1 MNRLRRIFGRRRI
14 YGDLSAE
21 IRAHLDEKV
30 EALVAGGMAR
40 EDAEHAARRE
50 FGNVLLTEER
60 SREAWRWPRLEDSL
74 TDARYGLRNMRRSPV
89 FAVVAILTLA
99 LGIGANTA
107 IFSVVNGILL
117 RELPYQRPQS
127 LYAAYETIQIGSRT
141 FPSIAVNAGNFL
153 TWRRECRSFESI
165 ALLMPTN
172 RNLDLKS
179 GAVQVHGARASA
191 NLFPLLGVQPQLGR
205 NFLPAEDQSGR
216 DREVILTHSFWQAHF
231 QSDPEILGKPIL
243 LNGYSFVVV
252 GVLPANFYFPKP
264 DRLYS
269 IPFAGL
275 TAPIQFFIP
284 LGLEPSEMKPGF
296 ARHNFAAIAR
306 LKPGVSREQALADL
320 NAVDAQIVKRDP
332 NAGTARLR
340 AELVPLKT
348 AVTGQA
354 TTGLWILL
362 AGAGVLLLIVCVNLA
377 SLLLA
382 RSLGRRHEVAVR
394 VALGATRWRLLRQF
408 VVEGLLLASAGGALG
423 LLLAYDGLRALVH
436 SAPLSIPRVG
446 SISVDGRV
454 LLFSAAVSLL
464 AGLLSSVLPALRLSR
479 TSPVEAMR
487 SAALA
492 ASGHRGTARLRSA
505 LAVSEIAMCSV
516 LLVAALLLAESL
528 GQVLKANVWMDQ
540 SHVLTLDLVVPRK
553 TYDSSAKR
561 YQLYDTAIR
570 KIEALPGVRAVGLVS
585 ALPLQGEMWTDG
597 LVFQEAPQPEEAD
610 TPLANFRFVTPGY
623 FRAMGLPLVKGRY
636 FAPEDEGH
644 PVAIISE
651 GAAKQVLHGRN
662 PIGMHLLWGL
672 PQGKYLQYEVTG
684 IVADARTE
692 ADRNA
697 PLTVYL
703 PDWVYSPNRA
713 SLVARSQADP
723 RTTAM
728 EMRETVQ
735 DLDRQI
741 AVPHEQTMSDLVSE
755 AVAPRRFLTEL
766 GTLFALFAAFL
777 AMLGLYGVISLAV
790 AQRTQEIGVRIA
802 LGAQPRRILQ
812 LVLRQGASM
821 ALAGVAIGLAG
832 GLGVAQLLKSLLY
845 GVKPTDPVA
854 FVSVAVLLTV
864 VALLA
869 CYVPARRATRVDPV
883 TALRNE

>member
-1 MNRLRRIFGRRRI
+1 MNWKRRIFGRGGI
-14 YGDLSAE
+14 YGQLTEE
-21 IRAHLDEKV
+21 IRAHIEEKV
-30 EALVAGGMAR
+30 EDLVAGGMAR

-50 FGNVLLTEER
+50 FGNVTLLEQR
-60 SREAWRWPRLEDSL
+60 SREVWGWTAFENFL
-74 TDARYGLRNMRRSPV
+74 TDARYGLRNMRQSPV

-107 IFSVVNGILL
+107 IFSMVNGILL
-117 RELPYQRPQS
+117 RALPYERPPG
-127 LYAAYETIQIGSRT
+127 LYAVYETIQIGSRT
-141 FPSIAVNAGNFL
+141 FQSIPVNAGNFL
-153 TWRRECRSFESI
+153 NWRRECRSFEGI
-165 ALLMPTN
+165 AVLMPIN
-172 RNLDLKS
+172 KNLDLKS

-191 NLFPLLGVQPQLGR
+191 NLLPLLGVQPQLGR
-205 NFLPAEDQSGR
+205 NFLAAEDQSGS

-243 LNGYSFVVV
+243 LNGDSFVVV
-252 GVLPANFYFPKP
+252 GVLPASFYFPKP
-264 DRLYS
+264 DQLYS
-269 IPFAGL
+269 TPFAGL

-284 LGLEPSEMKPGF
+284 LGLQPNEKKPGF
-296 ARHNFAAIAR
+296 SFHNFAAIAR
-306 LKPGVSREQALADL
+306 LKPGVSREQALTDL
-320 NAVDAQIVKRDP
+320 NAVEAQIVKHDP
-332 NAGTARLR
+332 NAGTARLQ

-354 TTGLWILL
+354 TAGLWILM
-362 AGAGVLLLIVCVNLA
+362 AGAGVVLLIVCVNLA

-382 RSLGRRHEVAVR
+382 RSLSRRHEVAVR

-408 VVEGLLLASAGGALG
+408 VVEGLLLA
-423 LLLAYDGLRALVH
+423 YDGLQALVR
-436 SAPLSIPRVG
+436 SAPVSIPRVG

-479 TSPVEAMR
+479 TPPGEAMKA
-487 SAALA
+487 AALA
-492 ASGHRGTARLRSA
+492 ASGPRGTVRLRNA

-528 GQVLKANVWMDQ
+528 GQVLKANEWLDAN
-540 SHVLTLDLVVPRK
+540 HVLTLDLILSPK
-553 TYDSSAKR
+553 EYTSSAKR

-585 ALPLQGEMWTDG
+585 ALPLQGEMWTDN
-597 LVFQEAPQPEEAD
+597 LDFQEAPQSA
-610 TPLANFRFVTPGY
+610 TNWQNANFRFVTPDY
-623 FRAMGLPLVKGRY
+623 FRAVGLRLVKGRY
-636 FAPEDEGH
+636 FAPGDTGL
-644 PVAIISE
+644 PVVILSE
-651 GAAKQVLHGRN
+651 RVAKEVLDGRN
-662 PIGMHLLWGL
+662 PIGMHLRWGS
-672 PQGKYLQYEVTG
+672 PQGKSVLCEVTG
-684 IVADARTE
+684 IVADARTS

-697 PLTVYL
+697 PLTVYV
-703 PDWVYSPNRA
+703 PDWIWSPYEM
-713 SLVARSQADP
+713 SLVARSEADA

-728 EMRETVQ
+728 EMREIVR

-741 AVPHEQTMSDLVSE
+741 AVPHEETMSDVISR

-777 AMLGLYGVISLAV
+777 AMLGLYGVISLTV
-790 AQRTQEIGVRIA
+790 SQRTQEIGVRVA
-802 LGAQPRRILQ
+802 LGAQPRRIMD
-812 LVLRQGASM
+812 LVLRQGARL
-821 ALAGVAIGLAG
+821 ALAGVAIGIAG

-854 FVSVAVLLTV
+854 FTSVAVLLTV

-869 CYVPARRATRVDPV
+869 CYIPARRAMRVDPV
-883 TALRNE
+883 RALRNE